1 VQRLFSM
8 FASGVPGAALFVLR
22 VSVAA
27 TLLED
32 GTGHGTPVT
41 SLWMLLPIIL
51 TATFLCLGL
60 LTPICASLCCLM
72 EFYSLTISGGQDMFH
87 LVMSILTSAVLAMLG
102 PGAYSVDGR
111 IFGRRLLI
119 VPPRQRS
126 PFLTASE
133 RLNHLARKEGRPF
146 HSI

>member
-1 VQRLFSM
+1 
-8 FASGVPGAALFVLR
+8 
-22 VSVAA
+22 
-27 TLLED
+27 
-32 GTGHGTPVT
+32 
-41 SLWMLLPIIL
+41 
-51 TATFLCLGL
+51 
-60 LTPICASLCCLM
+60 M

-126 PFLTASE
+126 PFLTESE
-133 RLNHLARKEGRPF
+133 RLNHLARKEDRPF